1 MASKHALALV
11 PLAFIAIFSL
21 AKQGVSKTGI
31 TVGTIQ
37 DLSGPLAAYGKQA
50 RTPTT

>member
-11 PLAFIAIFSL
+11 PLSFIATFSI
-21 AKQGVSKTGI
+21 ATQGGSKTGI

-37 DLSGPLAAYGKQA
+37 DFSGPLAA
-50 RTPTT
+50 